1 MANPSEKYVLLT
13 GCDLGNRELTLS
25 EAAKLVHEK
34 IGRIISRSKMMET
47 EPWGFESDTRF
58 LNQALMVE
66 THLNPEQI
74 LAEILLIEESLGRV
88 RNSTQWSSRTID
100 IDILCSETSQY
111 ESRTLTIPHKFLHE
125 RAFALSPLC
134 QIAPNWKH
142 PILGINY
149 FEIAASIDSKR
160 INTVTD

>member
-1 MANPSEKYVLLT
+1 MAMANPSEKYVLLT

-25 EAAKLVHEK
+25 EAAKLIEET
-34 IGRIISRSKMMET
+34 IGPIVSQSKFMET

-66 THLNPEQI
+66 TNLTPEEI
-74 LAEILLIEESLGRV
+74 LTKILLIEESLGRI

-100 IDILCSETSQY
+100 IDILCSENVQY
-111 ESRTLTIPHKFLHE
+111 ESKTLTIPHKYLHE

-142 PILGINY
+142 PELGMHY
-149 FEIAASIDSKR
+149 FEIAANIESS
-160 INTVTD
+160 